1 MTPLVTIE
9 QVDLALRL
17 DLQKTTAGT
26 PPVTTYTDERKPD
39 IEWKMAQATE
49 IVIDYLKA
57 PDHEWTVSDVPGPV
71 SAAIILVIR
80 ALLDGEEAELLSGLA
95 KGDTATPVV
104 ALLMRLRD
112 PALA

>member
-1 MTPLVTIE
+1 MTPLVTLE
-9 QVDLALRL
+9 QVNLALKL
-17 DLQKTTAGT
+17 DLT
-26 PPVTTYTDERKPD
+26 PADDRTPD
-39 IEWKMAQATE
+39 VEWKMAQATE
-49 IVIDYLKA
+49 IVIDYLKK
-57 PDHEWTVSDVPGPV
+57 PDHEWTTEDVPGQI

-80 ALLDGEEAELLSGLA
+80 ALIDGEEAELLSGLA

>member
-1 MTPLVTIE
+1 MTPLVTLE
-9 QVDLALRL
+9 QVNLALKL
-17 DLQKTTAGT
+17 DLT
-26 PPVTTYTDERKPD
+26 PEDDRTPD
-39 IEWKMAQATE
+39 VEWKIAQATE
-49 IVIDYLKA
+49 IVIDYLKK
-57 PDHEWTVSDVPGPV
+57 PDHEWTTEDVPGQV

-80 ALLDGEEAELLSGLA
+80 ALIDGEEAELLSGLA

>member
-1 MTPLVTIE
+1 MTPLVTLE

-17 DLQKTTAGT
+17 DLAKTTAGT
-26 PPVTTYTDERKPD
+26 PPVATYTDARKPD
-39 IEWKMAQATE
+39 VEWKMAQATE
-49 IVIDYLKA
+49 IVIDYLKK
-57 PDHEWTVSDVPGPV
+57 PDHEWTVADVPGQV

-80 ALLDGEEAELLSGLA
+80 ALFDGEEAELLSGLA

>member
-9 QVDLALRL
+9 QVDLALKL

-49 IVIDYLKA
+49 IVIDYLKK
-57 PDHEWTVSDVPGPV
+57 PDHEWTTSDVPGQV

-80 ALLDGEEAELLSGLA
+80 ALLDGEEADLLSALA
-95 KGDTATPVV
+95 NSDPSSPVV

>member
-1 MTPLVTIE
+1 MTPLVTLA

-17 DLQKTTAGT
+17 DLTKTTAGE
-26 PPVTTYTDERKPD
+26 PPVTTYTDELVPD
-39 IEWKMAQATE
+39 VEWRMAQATE
-49 IVIDYLKA
+49 IVIDYLKKA
-57 PDHEWTVSDVPGPV
+57 DHEWTSDDVPGPV
-71 SAAIILVIR
+71 SSAIILVIR

-95 KGDTATPVV
+95 KGDMATPVV